1 MIYSDEKGNPCY
13 RYGRDSGFTLIEL
26 NSTLVTISVL
36 AAVLIP
42 RFIDAETSSKLRG
55 LDMGIA
61 EMNGRETLTWALV
74 KLSNTGYQND
84 GLLWTKLTDA
94 AIGTDLGN
102 EYDWPQAGDPTSAG
116 GTLRFKK
123 EVQAALVRNPSKT
136 DAPGK
141 WQR

>member
-1 MIYSDEKGNPCY
+1 MPANARLGEG
-13 RYGRDSGFTLIEL
+13 GFTLIEL
-26 NSTLVTISVL
+26 ISTLVIISVL

-42 RFIDAETSSKLRG
+42 RYIDAETSSKLRG

-74 KLSNTGYQND
+74 KLSDSGYLND
-84 GLLWTKLTDA
+84 TQLWNRLSVDP
-94 AIGTDLGN
+94 GTDIGAD
-102 EYDWPQAGDPTSAG
+102 YDWPTPAPTIGG
-116 GTLRFKK
+116 GTLRFKR
-123 EVQAALVRNPSKT
+123 EVQATLTRTPSKT